1 MTAEAIVA
9 KNESEKQQEFDEKF
23 SKKKVGEPFSTD
35 RELVEQ
41 GKPREGTNL
50 DLGEERSEDQL
61 EEMEKA
67 REQGTNES

>member
-1 MTAEAIVA
+1 MEAIVA
-9 KNESEKQQEFDEKF
+9 KNESEKKREFDEKF
-23 SKKKVGEPFSTD
+23 GKKQVGEPFSTE

-41 GKPREGTNL
+41 GKERRGTNL
-50 DLGEERSEDQL
+50 DLGEERSPEQL

>member
-9 KNESEKQQEFDEKF
+9 KNESEKKREFDEKF
-23 SKKKVGEPFSTD
+23 GNKKVGEPFSTD
-35 RELVEQ
+35 RDLVEQ
-41 GKPREGTNL
+41 GQERQGTNL

-67 REQGTNES
+67 KEQGTNE

>member
-9 KNESEKQQEFDEKF
+9 KNESEKKREFDEKF
-23 SKKKVGEPFSTD
+23 REKKVGKPFSTD
-35 RELVEQ
+35 RDLVEQ
-41 GKPREGTNL
+41 GQEREGTNL

>member
-1 MTAEAIVA
+1 MAN
-9 KNESEKQQEFDEKF
+9 NESDRKREFDEKF
-23 SKKKVGEPFSTD
+23 GKKRVGEPFSTE

-41 GKPREGTNL
+41 GKPRKGTNL
-50 DLGEERSEDQL
+50 DLGEERSPEQL